1 MPRSVGGWAGDLSD
15 RERLVAT
22 KFAEGMTYRQIG
34 ERLFIAPTT
43 VRSHL
48 SAIYRKLGVHT
59 KVALAD
65 SIASQRQQDD
75 STTPVS
81 GQPSSDLG
89 RPVVAVIPI
98 ENLTGDEFWT
108 RLADGLSADI
118 IVDLA
123 RYSDL
128 AVIARQTMTCYK
140 GRRDDVRS
148 IGRELNADYVLA
160 GTLQAAG
167 QDVRIAVQLIDART
181 EVALWTTRYERSA
194 EDLFA
199 MQDSITENVVN
210 VLASCRGKIAN
221 LGCIAARR
229 KQPANLGA
237 YDCYLLGV
245 EACHKLTLASNREA
259 IRLQLRAVEL
269 DPGLSRAW
277 AALGMAYS
285 VEVLNAYSNDPAE
298 SCGRWNTCLKKALAL
313 DPADSTARISLG
325 ELRAIQGDLRGCERE
340 NIQALAL
347 APNDADTLAKLS
359 GSLALVKGDPLQ
371 GYEMAKRA
379 IRLNPHTAWYHT
391 MLGRCS
397 FVVGQYRECV
407 TSFGQTPRE
416 VPATLLFVAMAH
428 AMLDETQQAR
438 STVKRLT
445 HHFPDFAVDTFIQGY
460 PVTNPAA
467 LMAIREGSRRAGLL

>member
-15 RERLVAT
+15 RERPGRN
-22 KFAEGMTYRQIG
+22 EIRRGND
-34 ERLFIAPTT
+34 
-43 VRSHL
+43 L
-48 SAIYRKLGVHT
+48 SSNRREPLHRAHNG
-59 KVALAD
+59 
-65 SIASQRQQDD
+65 S
-75 STTPVS
+75 
-81 GQPSSDLG
+81 QPSLCNLPQARRAHKSGACRFDRCSTSSGTTAQHRVRRPPSGDPG
-89 RPVVAVIPI
+89 RPVVAVVPI
-98 ENLTGDEFWT
+98 ENLSGDEFWT

-118 IVDLA
+118 IIDLA

-259 IRLQLRAVEL
+259 IRLQSRAVEL
-269 DPGLSRAW
+269 DPGLARAW

-285 VEVLNAYSNDPAE
+285 VEVLNAYSSDPAE
-298 SCGRWNTCLKKALAL
+298 SRERWNTCLEKALAL
-313 DPADSTARISLG
+313 DPADSTARVSLG
-325 ELRAIQGDLRGCERE
+325 ELRALQGDLKGCERGKRRKRWPWRRTMPIRSPNWQE
-340 NIQALAL
+340 ALL
-347 APNDADTLAKLS
+347 
-359 GSLALVKGDPLQ
+359 
-371 GYEMAKRA
+371 
-379 IRLNPHTAWYHT
+379 W
-391 MLGRCS
+391 
-397 FVVGQYRECV
+397 
-407 TSFGQTPRE
+407 
-416 VPATLLFVAMAH
+416 
-428 AMLDETQQAR
+428 
-438 STVKRLT
+438 
-445 HHFPDFAVDTFIQGY
+445 
-460 PVTNPAA
+460 
-467 LMAIREGSRRAGLL
+467 